1 MPTKIVDIIN
11 PAQCRAGRALLELT
25 QTQLALAAGV
35 GLSTVV
41 DFEKNRRQLSNGA
54 IESIFQA
61 LTRAGVEFIQE
72 NGGGPGVR
80 LRKRQRQRT
89 SQ

>member
-1 MPTKIVDIIN
+1 VSTKIVDIIN

>member
-1 MPTKIVDIIN
+1 MLTKIVDIIN